1 MHEKEGKPSQVEEES
16 LVYSKAA
23 NILIFNIIIA
33 SSSNRVS
40 EKEKGTRSCWN
51 TSRGLRAFVKKA
63 QRN

>member
-1 MHEKEGKPSQVEEES
+1 MKKKVEEES

-23 NILIFNIIIA
+23 NILNIFIA